1 MDGIVVMNIDGSNQQ
16 QLTNLGYEEL
26 AGWSPDSSLIYYAIP
41 GASGEGFVLRSL
53 NIITGESKDL
63 FVLENSSMKAPWSS
77 ISPDGNWIAY
87 RAKDNASLYIKNMDG
102 SPARLVLDN
111 PAIAINGITWDKGG
125 QLLGVS
131 LITEQNQEGEI
142 FIIAPDSCETYR
154 LTGVSGM
161 LDAIYIP

>member
-1 MDGIVVMNIDGSNQQ
+1 MNADGSNQQ

-26 AGWSPDSSLIYYAIP
+26 AGWSPDGSVIYFAIP
-41 GASGEGFVLRSL
+41 GAGGDGFMLRSVS
-53 NIITGESKDL
+53 ITTGESKDV

-111 PAIAINGITWDKGG
+111 PAIAINGITWEKGG
-125 QLLGVS
+125 HFLGVS

-161 LDAIYIP
+161 LDAVYIP

>member
-1 MDGIVVMNIDGSNQQ
+1 VSI
-16 QLTNLGYEEL
+16 T
-26 AGWSPDSSLIYYAIP
+26 
-41 GASGEGFVLRSL
+41 
-53 NIITGESKDL
+53 TGESKDV

-102 SPARLVLDN
+102 SPARLVLDKSG
-111 PAIAINGITWDKGG
+111 IAINGITWEKAGY
-125 QLLGVS
+125 LLGVS
-131 LITEQNQEGEI
+131 LLTEQNQEGEI

-161 LDAIYIP
+161 LDAVYIP